1 MTRWLALCLS
11 ALVAACTALQAHDPA
26 QPAAPQPAA
35 RAGVPEQTAPATKPG
50 PDQFGPTDA
59 AQNPLAPW
67 SVTQTKLADNRWLI
81 SMRKRMFTMGGDG
94 EPAALLHLH
103 AKALARQQGY
113 REYVILSLTEGV
125 QSDMPI
131 GYRWARGEVLLR
143 AAEPPMPKS

>member
-1 MTRWLALCLS
+1 MNRLHALCLP
-11 ALVAACTALQAHDPA
+11 ALVAACTAPQAHGPA
-26 QPAAPQPAA
+26 QPAAQQPATHVA
-35 RAGVPEQTAPATKPG
+35 APAPTPAAPKAAQ
-50 PDQFGPTDA
+50 DQFGPTDA
-59 AQNPLAPW
+59 TQDSLAPW

-94 EPAALLHLH
+94 EPVVLLHLH